1 LIVFHFETLLRNLNL
16 GVYNIGE
23 NMVAFQENN
32 TENEKILFFY
42 LPMMF
47 S

>member
-23 NMVAFQENN
+23 NMVEFQENN
-32 TENEKILFFY
+32 TQTEKFLFF
-42 LPMMF
+42 LPPMMF